1 MAALTS
7 NCETKELEATPSSD
21 EDEEDTDFDCQSM
34 WLHQPLPPLWKGPD
48 EDPLLPPLI
57 ERYDGLTITEK
68 RIQHKLAIAL
78 RETEWSNE
86 LQKQVPAATL
96 AHELGL
102 QIVRTMRDRIDAVTE
117 INTCK
122 KDLSRVMEE
131 LRLDY
136 PLKLGGP
143 LSLSN
148 PSSMS
153 EDVVFYAQIN
163 WEYFRASTVN
173 WTDSATLQWVRFALM
188 NSHNDHLM
196 KNAALCLLGR
206 VQTGLAGLPPQ
217 GRKAYNYEMHESRDG
232 GVVDAHDHSK
242 TSTMRHPDSVFEDIK
257 EPARFCSLS
266 LMETLNNYSEEN
278 ELRSTSSL
286 GGIAAP
292 DDHQL
297 TPAELEA
304 CGGDKLSQV
313 AFLPFLRR
321 EFQDVV
327 ESAKCGYFHSM
338 YYEMGC
344 RGMMLILAHFLQE
357 RHFNAQTESIG
368 TSEAEGGPRHRLA
381 PCKTLARIYAKADSD
396 HKNSPLPVTAQNVD
410 VCRKSICSSDTLCP
424 LKTFD
429 ELKSKFRVLRV
440 KNTFA
445 SNPVETLGMM
455 QILVNV
461 LLEPKCKMSGTV
473 MTYGD
478 MLTLDGGRCFEQAV
492 ASACNANPGSSYNS
506 CIRQSASL
514 FSKIPGLENEPIR
527 MIVEVQL
534 HLSWFLEQRKLTH
547 LWFKVLRSETLK
559 HLNMDCSKFRNG
571 PAEVKKM
578 KEEEQESSSSNS
590 STDDEDD
597 EEGINVYA
605 ACDECECD
613 LFLLSQHQDCAK
625 GHGLVSSVV
634 GSSAQTTCFLCDQ
647 QVLSGLVVHSCRE
660 LCVFDV
666 CKECYDNEW
675 WHGSGGRDY
684 CRKDFLRLAEQEK
697 INFVKVETKTNIG
710 ADMND
715 YFGEE

>member
-232 GVVDAHDHSK
+232 GVVDA
-242 TSTMRHPDSVFEDIK
+242 MV
-257 EPARFCSLS
+257 
-266 LMETLNNYSEEN
+266 
-278 ELRSTSSL
+278 
-286 GGIAAP
+286 
-292 DDHQL
+292 
-297 TPAELEA
+297 
-304 CGGDKLSQV
+304 V
-313 AFLPFLRR
+313 A
-321 EFQDVV
+321 VV
-327 ESAKCGYFHSM
+327 
-338 YYEMGC
+338 
-344 RGMMLILAHFLQE
+344 
-357 RHFNAQTESIG
+357 
-368 TSEAEGGPRHRLA
+368 
-381 PCKTLARIYAKADSD
+381 
-396 HKNSPLPVTAQNVD
+396 
-410 VCRKSICSSDTLCP
+410 
-424 LKTFD
+424 
-429 ELKSKFRVLRV
+429 
-440 KNTFA
+440 
-445 SNPVETLGMM
+445 
-455 QILVNV
+455 
-461 LLEPKCKMSGTV
+461 
-473 MTYGD
+473 
-478 MLTLDGGRCFEQAV
+478 
-492 ASACNANPGSSYNS
+492 
-506 CIRQSASL
+506 
-514 FSKIPGLENEPIR
+514 
-527 MIVEVQL
+527 
-534 HLSWFLEQRKLTH
+534 
-547 LWFKVLRSETLK
+547 
-559 HLNMDCSKFRNG
+559 
-571 PAEVKKM
+571 
-578 KEEEQESSSSNS
+578 
-590 STDDEDD
+590 
-597 EEGINVYA
+597 
-605 ACDECECD
+605 
-613 LFLLSQHQDCAK
+613 
-625 GHGLVSSVV
+625 VV
-634 GSSAQTTCFLCDQ
+634 
-647 QVLSGLVVHSCRE
+647 VWV
-660 LCVFDV
+660 
-666 CKECYDNEW
+666 
-675 WHGSGGRDY
+675 
-684 CRKDFLRLAEQEK
+684 
-697 INFVKVETKTNIG
+697 
-710 ADMND
+710 
-715 YFGEE
+715 